1 MLFSIALL
9 VISLN
14 MDSLGAGLVY
24 GMQKRHIPTHLKL
37 LLCALSII
45 YSGFSLFIG
54 RLMSTHLNYT
64 FGKYLGI
71 IILLSMGIYSL
82 RRAIHPNV
90 SSNTT
95 KNMSLN
101 IKPMGLTITITKKN
115 LEKSDVVKLPEALLL
130 GFALSI
136 DAIGASISFCLIGC
150 GVWLLPAAIGLCQ
163 LIFLDLGLLFGKK
176 ISNTISNVPLSKTIS
191 ILPGLI
197 LITLALLRL

>member
-37 LLCALSII
+37 LLCSLSII
-45 YSGFSLFIG
+45 YSGLSLFIG
-54 RLMSTHLNYT
+54 RLMSSHLSYT

-82 RRAIHPNV
+82 RRAIHPNP
-90 SSNTT
+90 SSNTN
-95 KNMSLN
+95 KNMSLD

-150 GVWLLPAAIGLCQ
+150 AVWLLPAAIGLCQ

-176 ISNTISNVPLSKTIS
+176 ISSTISNVPLSKTIS